1 MKWLITGGCG
11 FIGVNLINK
20 LEKLGQKIRIVDNL
34 SVGSIDD
41 LQSNDWEIFDK
52 LIDLKKKFP
61 GKKNKFLL

>member
-52 LIDLKKKFP
+52 LIDLKKFP